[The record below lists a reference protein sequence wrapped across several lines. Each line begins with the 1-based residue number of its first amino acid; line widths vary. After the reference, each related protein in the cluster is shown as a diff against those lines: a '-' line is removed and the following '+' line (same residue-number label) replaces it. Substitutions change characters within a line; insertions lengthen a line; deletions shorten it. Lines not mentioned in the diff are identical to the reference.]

1 MKTSLLSFILLV
13 IAYPSFSQYYYKD
26 LVVTR
31 QIFGQMQRM
40 KAAGVKSVVLSS
52 FEADG
57 QPAEGF
63 AGSQQLNSSYTQ
75 MTTSTQSV
83 TGDSSMLVSYFNAEG
98 VLVKTVDTTDGAGS
112 TTQYIYLDNKKVSR
126 IINTA
131 TSGGQAVEREEHVW
145 EYGSEGKP
153 IKMLRIKN
161 NIDTTVINYVL
172 DEKGNVA
179 EENPVRNGVKLPSIF
194 YYHDGEN
201 RLTDIVMYNARAGRL
216 LPVYVFDYNELGLL
230 NSMMVVP
237 EGSDEYQK
245 WYYSY
250 NDDDLKV
257 KEVCFNKKKQM
268 LGRIEYNYSK

>member
-57 QPAEGF
+57 QPTEGF
-63 AGSQQLNSSYTQ
+63 TGSQQLNSSYTQ

-131 TSGGQAVEREEHVW
+131 TSRGQAVEREEHVW

-237 EGSDEYQK
+237 EGSDDYQK